1 MPLRLLSPYSIE
13 VLLKVQLLVSFS
25 VFKLYFFLCLLTTGI
40 LAMELI

>member
-25 VFKLYFFLCLLTTGI
+25 VLNYTFSSVCLQLEFLRWN
-40 LAMELI
+40 